1 MYLNVDDNLLGFI
14 NLEEKIKEINEY
26 ITIKIINTKA
36 YIYVGIIDDG
46 FVFGRYDEVNPLY
59 QLINFRSK
67 KSILELEEIKDI
79 FVEKISNVEKIINNY
94 EQSVLF

>member
-26 ITIKIINTKA
+26 ITIKII
-36 YIYVGIIDDG
+36 DDG
-46 FVFGRYDEVNPLY
+46 FVFGRYDEVNPSY

-67 KSILELEEIKDI
+67 KLILELEEIKDI

>member
-1 MYLNVDDNLLGFI
+1 MYLNVDDNLLGFM
-14 NLEEKIKEINEY
+14 NLGEKIKEINEY

-46 FVFGRYDEVNPLY
+46 FVFGRYDESNPSY
-59 QLINFRSK
+59 QLINLCSE

-79 FVEKISNVEKIINNY
+79 FVDKISNVETIINNC
-94 EQSVLF
+94 E